1 MGGEQN
7 VFSLDKY
14 ITYPIAK
21 IIAPFLYNFGI
32 KPNHVTIS
40 NIFFRIFIIN
50 KMINNDLNNLLYF
63 LIFSHFLDTLDGT
76 IARKYNLVSEFGE
89 FIDQL
94 SDKIFWGCTIL
105 LTLYKCK
112 NIENRFNQIVLFS
125 LLILSVILLCEFG
138 DNCFLNDSMEM
149 NAIILIFYYY
159 ANFKFCKF

>member
-21 IIAPFLYNFGI
+21 AIAPFLFNIGI

-40 NIFFRIFIIN
+40 NIFFRIFILN
-50 KMINNDLNNLLYF
+50 RMINNNLNNLLYF

-76 IARKYNLVSEFGE
+76 IAREYNLISEFGK

-125 LLILSVILLCEFG
+125 LVILSVILLCELKN
-138 DNCFLNDSMEM
+138 DCFLNNYMEM

-159 ANFKFCKF
+159 TNFKFCKF

>member
-7 VFSLDKY
+7 VFSFDKY

-21 IIAPFLYNFGI
+21 AIAPFLYNIGT

-40 NIFFRIFIIN
+40 NIFFRIFILN
-50 KMINNDLNNLLYF
+50 RMINNNLNNLLYF
-63 LIFSHFLDTLDGT
+63 LTFSHFLDTLDGT
-76 IARKYNLVSEFGE
+76 IARKYNLVSKLGE

-112 NIENRFNQIVLFS
+112 DIKNRFNQIVLFS
-125 LLILSVILLCEFG
+125 LLTLSVILLCQFKNE
-138 DNCFLNDSMEM
+138 CFLNNSMEM
-149 NAIILIFYYY
+149 NAIILIIYYY
-159 ANFKFCKF
+159 NNYMECQN

>member
-21 IIAPFLYNFGI
+21 AIAPFLYNFGI

-40 NIFFRIFIIN
+40 NIFFRIFTLN
-50 KMINNDLNNLLYF
+50 RMINNNLNNLLYF
-63 LIFSHFLDTLDGT
+63 LILSHFLDTLDGT
-76 IARKYNLVSEFGE
+76 IARKYNLESDFGS

-112 NIENRFNQIVLFS
+112 NIENRFNQIITFS
-125 LLILSVILLCEFG
+125 LLILLVILLCEFS
-138 DNCFLNDSMEM
+138 DNCFLNNYMEM
-149 NAIILIFYYY
+149 NVIILIFYYY
-159 ANFKFCKF
+159 LNFKSC

>member
-21 IIAPFLYNFGI
+21 AIAPFLFNIGI

-40 NIFFRIFIIN
+40 NIFFRIFILN
-50 KMINNDLNNLLYF
+50 RMINNNLNNLLYF
-63 LIFSHFLDTLDGT
+63 LIFSHFLDCLDGT
-76 IARKYNLVSEFGE
+76 IARKFNLVSKFGK

-112 NIENRFNQIVLFS
+112 YVKNRFSQIITFS
-125 LLILSVILLCEFG
+125 LLILSVILLCEFKEK
-138 DNCFLNDSMEM
+138 CLLNDSMEM
-149 NAIILIFYYY
+149 NALIMILYYY
-159 ANFKFCKF
+159 NNYVACQN

>member
-7 VFSLDKY
+7 VFSLDKF

-21 IIAPFLYNFGI
+21 VIAPFLYNIGI

-50 KMINNDLNNLLYF
+50 KMINNDFNNLLYF
-63 LIFSHFLDTLDGT
+63 LILSHFLDTLDGT
-76 IARKYNLVSEFGE
+76 IARKYNLVSEFGK

-125 LLILSVILLCEFG
+125 LLILSVILLCELKN
-138 DNCFLNDSMEM
+138 DCFLNDSMEM
-149 NAIILIFYYY
+149 NALILILYYY
-159 ANFKFCKF
+159 NNYMECQN